1 MAADRQSDT
10 EVYMKQRCGMEFLRV
25 EKTAPMDIHQ
35 HLPNVS
41 GDQRVDM
48 STVRC
53 WVVHF
58 SSGDSGS
65 PQLVQIL
72 TNMVH
77 SFLFIAGEN
86 V

>member
-10 EVYMKQRCGMEFLRV
+10 VVYMKERCGMEFLRE
-25 EKTAPMDIHQ
+25 EKAAPMDIHQ
-35 HLPNVS
+35 HLSNVS
-41 GDQRVDM
+41 GDLRVDM